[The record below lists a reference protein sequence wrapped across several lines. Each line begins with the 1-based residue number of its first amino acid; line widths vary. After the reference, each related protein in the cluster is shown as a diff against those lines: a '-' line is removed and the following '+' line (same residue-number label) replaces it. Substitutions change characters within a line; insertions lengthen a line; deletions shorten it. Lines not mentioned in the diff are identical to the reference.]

1 VKQQERDGSH
11 YEEEDGGG
19 VSWIQLRHFL
29 HAPARRPLVVL
40 LPWAGVLLLSVLAIF
55 VLPKRYRSS
64 ALILV
69 ESERV
74 PDSFVARVA
83 TEDTGRRIEN
93 IRPEILSRTRLERVV
108 SETNPY
114 PELGS
119 LTRAVEALRAETSV
133 NPSGT
138 DGFTIEFVHR
148 DPHKAQEVAER
159 LATLFINESVRAR
172 GEQVEGAVDFLVAQ
186 VNEARQQ
193 LEAKD
198 EALRRYKEA
207 RMGRL
212 PEQLQTNL
220 ATLEMLQRE
229 MQAVE
234 ESLFLAREKQD
245 ALARAMGQPPA
256 ARSGEASPGSETL
269 EELQQELQALRTRY
283 TDQHPDVESLRARIR
298 RLEARLSQQTPYD
311 AAGTSAITRE
321 QLGRAGQEVETLGER
336 RSELASRIQDIRA
349 RVEQTPRT
357 EQELANLTR
366 DYNKMSDNYTAL
378 LSKQLEAQ
386 MAGRLEK
393 RWKGEGFRILDPA
406 NLPEKPDSPRRL
418 RILLLGAMLGLLVGL
433 GAAITAEAL
442 DRTVKDAEQLHS
454 LLPYPI
460 LARIPHLP
468 SLHRPG
474 AR

>member
-1 VKQQERDGSH
+1 MSQQDRDPARH
-11 YEEEDGGG
+11 EEEDDGGI
-19 VSWIQLRHFL
+19 SWTQVRHFL
-29 HAPARRPLVVL
+29 HAPARRPLLVL
-40 LPWAGVLLLSVLAIF
+40 LPWAGVLLLAVLAIF
-55 VLPKRYRSS
+55 TLPKRYRSS

-83 TEDTGRRIEN
+83 TEDTSRRIEN

-108 SETNPY
+108 AETNPY

-119 LTRAVEALRAETSV
+119 LTRAVEALRGETSV

-148 DPHKAQEVAER
+148 DPRKAQEVAER
-159 LATLFINESVRAR
+159 LATLFISESVRAR

-207 RMGRL
+207 RMGKL

-245 ALARAMGQPPA
+245 ALARAIERPQP
-256 ARSGEASPGSETL
+256 RSAEPSPGSETL
-269 EELQQELQALRTRY
+269 EELQQELAALRTRY

-298 RLEARLSQQTPYD
+298 RVEARLSQQTPYD
-311 AAGTSAITRE
+311 AAGASAVTRE
-321 QLGRAGQEVETLGER
+321 QLARAGEEVETLTER
-336 RSELASRIQDIRA
+336 RSELASRIEGIRT

-366 DYNKMSDNYTAL
+366 DYNKLSDNYTAL

-386 MAGRLEK
+386 MAGRLEQ

-418 RILLLGAMLGLLVGL
+418 RILMIGAMLGLLVGL
-433 GAAITAEAL
+433 GAALAAEAL
-442 DRTVKDAEQLHS
+442 DRTVKDAEQLQS

-468 SLHRPG
+468 SLDRPG
-474 AR
+474 VR